1 MKQAPASKIEIHHEQ
16 LAYAGVLD
24 RLSHL
29 AILFIGASYAA
40 YVLDLLPQGISIA
53 DIAANW
59 HLRASEMQ
67 STLHAP
73 LGWSFMADPSSLG
86 RGDTLS
92 YLSII
97 LVCMIPVACL
107 LFTAPAFLREKRPAF
122 VVLSLLQVLIL
133 LVAATGI
140 LVR

>member
-1 MKQAPASKIEIHHEQ
+1 MKDTPAPAPQVHHEQ

-29 AILFIGASYAA
+29 AILVIGGSYAA
-40 YVLDLLPQGISIA
+40 YVLNLLPQGVSIVETA
-53 DIAANW
+53 SSW

-86 RGDTLS
+86 LGDTLS

-97 LVCMIPVACL
+97 LVCMIPVICL
-107 LFTAPAFLREKRPAF
+107 LFTAPAFLREKRPVF